1 MWEKLNKP
9 LRSHYYPY
17 TFSEAAI
24 GGEESASIT
33 WGSGSSGGQAHLR
46 WNWVEFSILTPE
58 CKRPYFQADVV
69 PADAMVYLNAGK
81 SDAFGRRTCAAA
93 SLSLTQRASA
103 LANEESF
110 DPSEV
115 ARPQWHNLAFADS
128 DASFDSPPGFDPD
141 SQAVIFNQD
150 TDASIDVDAL
160 GFQYSGNFAVEL
172 VVKPGRTQVNYAG
185 IFGDHDCTSGHVGM
199 VCQQRGGST
208 NTCAATCSARHRFRP
223 CHVSDQQKHL
233 QVLLCL
239 GVWRG
244 RLAKFP

>member
-1 MWEKLNKP
+1 MDANAAEHGIDCSRCTAIMYVDGVNMG
-9 LRSHYYPY
+9 HYYPY

-110 DPSEV
+110 DPSEA
-115 ARPQWHNLAFADS
+115 ARPQVIPTPLHVLGRISPIFPPFFLVFCAF
-128 DASFDSPPGFDPD
+128 SPSRRHGSNEP
-141 SQAVIFNQD
+141 QAGTQD
-150 TDASIDVDAL
+150 QETV
-160 GFQYSGNFAVEL
+160 
-172 VVKPGRTQVNYAG
+172 
-185 IFGDHDCTSGHVGM
+185 
-199 VCQQRGGST
+199 
-208 NTCAATCSARHRFRP
+208 ARAPKHRFAGL
-223 CHVSDQQKHL
+223 S
-233 QVLLCL
+233 
-239 GVWRG
+239 
-244 RLAKFP
+244 